1 MVRNEAVL
9 AEVRG
14 DSTLEAHCTT
24 ATQSSHQQHHRHNI
38 QTEHETMVQVIHRAY
53 AGTPGVDVVRNEAV
67 LAEFVHHGAA
77 HRRCII

>member
-1 MVRNEAVL
+1 MVQVIHRAYAGTPGVDVVRNEAVL

-38 QTEHETMVQVIHRAY
+38 QTELETMVQ
-53 AGTPGVDVVRNEAV
+53 
-67 LAEFVHHGAA
+67 
-77 HRRCII
+77 